1 MINYDNFRKSLK
13 RLEEQYENYQRL
25 DDSLSELNREGIAES
40 VVRRFN
46 TCYDCL
52 WKVIKRYLI
61 EGLGVA
67 DAPSSPKPIFRLA
80 YENNLFAEPLEQWL
94 CYANARVDQSLDY
107 SGEKV
112 LGCLEIVEY
121 FIDDAIALCTTMSRE
136 KWG

>member
-40 VVRRFN
+40 VVRRFK
-46 TCYDCL
+46 TCHDCL
-52 WKVIKRYLI
+52 GKVLKRYLI

-94 CYANARVDQSLDY
+94 HYANARVDQSFDY

-112 LGCLEIVEY
+112 QGCAAIVDD
-121 FIDDAIALCTTMSRE
+121 FIDDAIALYQTMSG
-136 KWG
+136 KTWG